1 MQTLAQGAQALGLRL
16 NDTQIS
22 QFQSYYRLL
31 TEWNRSINLTRIVD
45 REEVQVKHFLD
56 SLSLIRAF
64 TNGDISGLRVLD
76 VGSGAG
82 FPGVPLKIAF
92 PSVCLSL
99 LDSIG
104 KKTKFLEHLIETLK
118 LDRVHV
124 VTARAETLAHDPV
137 YRETFDLVVGRSVAN
152 LRTLLEL
159 TLPFSKVGGRVVL
172 QKDASYADEPGGP
185 ANALSKLGGQL
196 ERVLEVD
203 LEGLGPDRRLIV
215 VSKTLPTP
223 VEYPRRLGVPLRH
236 PL

>member
-1 MQTLAQGAQALGLRL
+1 MQTLAQGAQALGLQL
-16 NDTQIS
+16 NDSQIS

-31 TEWNRSINLTRIVD
+31 IEWNRSINLTRIVD
-45 REEVQVKHFLD
+45 REDVQVKHFLD

-64 TNGDISGLRVLD
+64 PNGDISGLRVLD

-92 PSVCLSL
+92 PSVHLSL
-99 LDSIG
+99 LDSVG
-104 KKTKFLEHLIETLK
+104 KKTRFLEHLIETLK
-118 LDRVHV
+118 LDGVHV
-124 VTARAETLAHDPV
+124 AAARAETPAHDPV
-137 YRETFDLVVGRSVAN
+137 YRETFDLVVSRSVAN

-196 ERVLEVD
+196 ERVLQVD
-203 LEGLGPDRRLIV
+203 LEGLGPDRKLIV

-223 VEYPRRLGVPLRH
+223 LEYPRRPGVPLRH

>member
-1 MQTLAQGAQALGLRL
+1 MQTLVRGAQALGLRL
-16 NDTQIS
+16 NDSQIS
-22 QFQSYYRLL
+22 QFESYHRLL
-31 TEWNRSINLTRIVD
+31 IEWNRTTNLTRIVD
-45 REEVQVKHFLD
+45 REDVQVKHFLD

-64 TNGDISGLRVLD
+64 PNGDISGLRVLD

-92 PSVCLSL
+92 PPVHLSL

-104 KKTKFLEHLIETLK
+104 KKTKFLEQLIETLE

-124 VTARAETLAHDPV
+124 VTARAETLAHEPV

-185 ANALSKLGGQL
+185 ANALSKLGGEL
-196 ERVLEVD
+196 ERVLQVD
-203 LEGLGPDRRLIV
+203 LEGLGPDRKLIV

-223 VEYPRRLGVPLRH
+223 LEYPRRPGVPLRH